1 LSQRLGKGL
10 GQSRHEGKVL
20 IDSSAVQATL
30 DYLRVRS
37 KANLDHLVSQP
48 GNRLAY
54 SHHLWSSPGEKQVI
68 KTFWRKNL
76 AHIEWSEKY
85 DDRII
90 SVQEYLKKRKQARW
104 PREVLRYLPKG
115 HVLRGNVYLII
126 GYDCIA
132 FNDDVCLNLNYN
144 QFHSDHRE
152 AVYYLIH
159 ESAHAGYY
167 HYHPMPDLYL
177 PKTLRELAHIVK
189 YLTHLEGMG
198 VFSSLG
204 LRQAEHGLLDNDY
217 RVLLDVKE
225 RTSRIRAY
233 FRLLSKLERNSEKKV
248 RPADFRIYHEM
259 SRPKTRLW
267 YIAGG
272 FMAQR
277 IHADFG
283 DKVLRELVRDGCE
296 AFFERYYTTKNAA
309 VTRS

>member
-1 LSQRLGKGL
+1 VS
-10 GQSRHEGKVL
+10 

-37 KANLDHLVSQP
+37 KANLNHLVNQP
-48 GNRLAY
+48 GNLLAY
-54 SHHLWSSPGEKQVI
+54 HHHLWSSPGPKQRI
-68 KTFWRKNL
+68 EAFWRKNL
-76 AHIEWSEKY
+76 AKIQWSEKY
-85 DDRII
+85 EA
-90 SVQEYLKKRKQARW
+90 SVIAIQEYLDTQKQARW
-104 PREVLRYLPKG
+104 VSEVLRYLPQG
-115 HVLRGNVYLII
+115 HVLRGNVYTII

-132 FNDDVCLNLNYN
+132 FRDDVCLNLNYS
-144 QFHSDHRE
+144 QFHRDQRE

-167 HYHPMPDLYL
+167 HYHSMPNLYR
-177 PKTLRELAHIVK
+177 PKTQRELAHIIK

-198 VFSSLG
+198 VFSSLR

-225 RTSRIRAY
+225 RMRRVRAY
-233 FRLLSKLERNSEKKV
+233 FRLLSKLETNPEKKV
-248 RPADFRIYHEM
+248 RRADFRIYDEM
-259 SRPKTRLW
+259 SSPKTRLW

-277 IHADFG
+277 IHSEYG
-283 DKVLRELVRDGCE
+283 DEMLRELIRNGNE
-296 AFFERYYTTKNAA
+296 AFFEEYHAIKDVR